1 VNLES
6 RIWRHFDF
14 ALLSATFA
22 LIAFGLAMIYSATY
36 GTEPGATVDPRVI
49 RQFAYAAVGI
59 GVMVVLVGLD
69 YRLLANLA
77 GLLYAIAIGA
87 LVIVLVLGRLHY
99 GAQRWIDLGFF
110 QLQPSEPA
118 KLLVAVALARYFAV
132 NRERIHRLRTV
143 LTSLAIAL
151 LPFFLTLI
159 EPDLGTALVFL
170 AIWFGT
176 AYAAGLRW
184 RHIGLLLVGGTLLLP
199 IAWQTVPGYMRSRVL
214 IFLDPYSDPLDKGYN
229 IIQATI
235 SVGSG
240 GWLGRGFLSGTQS
253 QLHFLRVQYAD
264 FIFSVLAEELGFV
277 GAMVLFALFTVL
289 VLRGLRSAFLASEP
303 FGRLLAVA
311 VVSMIMF
318 QVFVNV
324 GMNISILPVTGIPLP
339 FISFG
344 GSSLI
349 TFMAAVGIL
358 ESITMRHRKFEF

>member
-1 VNLES
+1 VES

-49 RQFAYAAVGI
+49 RQMAYAAFGI
-59 GVMVVLVGLD
+59 GVMVLLVGLD

-77 GLLYAIAIGA
+77 GLLYAIAIGG
-87 LVIVLVLGRLHY
+87 LLIVLILGRLHY

-118 KLLVAVALARYFAV
+118 KLLVAVALARYFSV

-143 LTSLAIAL
+143 LISLAIAS
-151 LPFFLTLI
+151 LPFGLTLI
-159 EPDLGTALVFL
+159 EPDLGTSLVFL

-184 RHIGLLLVGGTLLLP
+184 RHICLLVAAAALLLP
-199 IAWQTVPGYMRSRVL
+199 VGWQMVPGYMRARVL

-277 GAMVLFALFTVL
+277 GAIVLFGLFTVL
-289 VLRGLRSAFLASEP
+289 VMRGLRSAYLASER

-311 VVSMIMF
+311 VISMVMF

>member
-1 VNLES
+1 MLC
-6 RIWRHFDF
+6 
-14 ALLSATFA
+14 ATFA

-49 RQFAYAAVGI
+49 RQIVYAAA
-59 GVMVVLVGLD
+59 GVAIMVLLVGFD
-69 YRLLANLA
+69 YRLLANLS
-77 GLLYAIAIGA
+77 GLLYTTAIGSL
-87 LVIVLVLGRLHY
+87 LVVLVLGRLNY
-99 GAQRWIDLGFF
+99 GAQRWVDLGFF

-132 NRERIHRLRTV
+132 NRERLHRLSTIV
-143 LTSLAIAL
+143 VSLAIAL
-151 LPFFLTLI
+151 LPFGLTLI

-170 AIWFGT
+170 AIWFGMAYT
-176 AYAAGLRW
+176 AGMRW
-184 RHIGLLLVGGTLLLP
+184 RHIALLVGAALP
-199 IAWQTVPGYMRSRVL
+199 VVLMAWSFLPAYMRDRVT
-214 IFLDPYSDPLDKGYN
+214 IFLDPYSDPQDKGYN
-229 IIQATI
+229 IIQAMI

-277 GAMVLFALFTVL
+277 GAIGLFVLFGLLL
-289 VLRGLRSAFLASEP
+289 VRGLRAAFVASEP
-303 FGRLLAVA
+303 FGRLLAVGI
-311 VVSMIMF
+311 VSMLMF
-318 QVFVNV
+318 QLFVNV
-324 GMNISILPVTGIPLP
+324 GMNISLLPVTGIPLP

-349 TFMAAVGIL
+349 TFMAGVGLL

>member
-1 VNLES
+1 MES

-36 GTEPGATVDPRVI
+36 GTEPGATVDPRVV
-49 RQFAYAAVGI
+49 RQIAYAAAGI
-59 GVMVVLVGLD
+59 GVMVLMVGFD
-69 YRLLANLA
+69 YRLLSNLA
-77 GLLYAIAIGA
+77 GLLYAGAVAA
-87 LVIVLVLGRLHY
+87 LVVVLVLGRLHY
-99 GAQRWIDLGFF
+99 GAVRWIDLGFF

-132 NRERIHRLRTV
+132 NRERIHRLRTI
-143 LTSLAIAL
+143 LTSLAIAG
-151 LPFFLTLI
+151 LPFFLTLVQ
-159 EPDLGTALVFL
+159 PDLGTALVFM

-176 AYAAGLRW
+176 AYAAGIRW
-184 RHIGLLLVGGTLLLP
+184 RHIGLLAAVGALLMP
-199 IAWQTVPGYMRSRVL
+199 IGWQMVPGYMRARIQ
-214 IFLDPYSDPLDKGYN
+214 IFIDPYSDPLDKGYN

-277 GAMVLFALFTVL
+277 GAVALFALFTVL
-289 VLRGLRSAFLASEP
+289 VLRGLRSAYLASEP

-311 VVSMIMF
+311 IVSMVMF

-324 GMNISILPVTGIPLP
+324 GMNISLLPVTGIPLP

-344 GSSLI
+344 GSSLL

>member
-1 VNLES
+1 
-6 RIWRHFDF
+6 
-14 ALLSATFA
+14 
-22 LIAFGLAMIYSATY
+22 MIYSATY
-36 GTEPGATVDPRVI
+36 GTEPGATVDPHVI
-49 RQFAYAAVGI
+49 RQMIYAAVGI
-59 GVMVVLVGLD
+59 GAMVFLVGFD
-69 YRLLANLA
+69 YRLLSNLA
-77 GLLYAIAIGA
+77 VLLYAVAIGT
-87 LVIVLVLGRLHY
+87 LVFVLVLGRLHY
-99 GAQRWIDLGFF
+99 GAQRWVDVGIF

-118 KLLVAVALARYFAV
+118 KLLVAVMLARYFAV
-132 NRERIHRLRTV
+132 NRERVHKLRTV
-143 LTSLAIAL
+143 LISLAIAI
-151 LPFFLTLI
+151 LPFGLTLVQ
-159 EPDLGTALVFL
+159 PDLGTGLVFL

-184 RHIGLLLVGGTLLLP
+184 RHIGLLAAGGLAILP
-199 IAWQTVPGYMRSRVL
+199 LAWQMVPGYMRARVL
-214 IFLDPYSDPLDKGYN
+214 IFIDPYSDPLDKGYN

-264 FIFSVLAEELGFV
+264 FIFSVLAEELGFL
-277 GAMVLFALFTVL
+277 GAIVLFGLFTVM
-289 VLRGLRSAFLASEP
+289 VLRGLRSAYLASEP

-311 VVSMIMF
+311 IVSMIMF

-349 TFMAAVGIL
+349 TFMAAVGLL
-358 ESITMRHRKFEF
+358 ESITMRHKKFEF

>member
-1 VNLES
+1 
-6 RIWRHFDF
+6 
-14 ALLSATFA
+14 
-22 LIAFGLAMIYSATY
+22 MIYSATY

-49 RQFAYAAVGI
+49 RQMMYAAGGI
-59 GVMVVLVGLD
+59 AVMVFLVGVD
-69 YRLLANLA
+69 YRLLGNLA
-77 GLLYAIAIGA
+77 GLLYAGAIAA

-118 KLLVAVALARYFAV
+118 KLMVAVALARYFAV
-132 NRERIHRLRTV
+132 NRERIHRLRTIV
-143 LTSLAIAL
+143 ISLAL
-151 LPFFLTLI
+151 VGLPFFLTLV
-159 EPDLGTALVFL
+159 EPDLGTALVFM

-176 AYAAGLRW
+176 AYAAGVRW
-184 RHIGLLLVGGTLLLP
+184 RHLALLGGVAALLLP
-199 IAWQTVPGYMRSRVL
+199 IGWQMVPGYMRSRVL

-277 GAMVLFALFTVL
+277 GAIVLFGLFTVL
-289 VLRGLRSAFLASEP
+289 VLRGLRSAYLASEP

-311 VVSMIMF
+311 IVSMVMF

-344 GSSLI
+344 GSSLL

-358 ESITMRHRKFEF
+358 ESITMRHKKFEF

>member
-1 VNLES
+1 
-6 RIWRHFDF
+6 
-14 ALLSATFA
+14 

-49 RQFAYAAVGI
+49 RQMAYAGAGI
-59 GVMVVLVGLD
+59 LAMVLLVGFD

-77 GLLYAIAIGA
+77 GLLYAAAIGA

-99 GAQRWIDLGFF
+99 GAQRWVDLGFF

-118 KLLVAVALARYFAV
+118 KLLVAVALARYFAAH
-132 NRERIHRLRTV
+132 REQVHRLRTV
-143 LTSLAIAL
+143 VSSLAIVGV
-151 LPFFLTLI
+151 PFGLTLI

-176 AYAAGLRW
+176 AYAAGVRW
-184 RHIGLLLVGGTLLLP
+184 RHIGLLAISTAVAIP
-199 IAWQTVPGYMRSRVL
+199 IGWQMVPGYMRSRVL

-277 GAMVLFALFTVL
+277 GAIALFALFTVL

-324 GMNISILPVTGIPLP
+324 GMNISLLPVTGIPLP

-349 TFMAAVGIL
+349 TFMAAIGIL

>member
-1 VNLES
+1 MEA

-14 ALLSATFA
+14 ALLSSTFA

-49 RQFAYAAVGI
+49 RQIAYAAAGI
-59 GVMVVLVGLD
+59 GVMVLMVGFD
-69 YRLLANLA
+69 YRLLSNLA
-77 GLLYAIAIGA
+77 GLLYAGAIGA
-87 LVIVLVLGRLHY
+87 LIVVLALGRLHY
-99 GAQRWIDLGFF
+99 GAQRWVDLGFF

-118 KLLVAVALARYFAV
+118 KLLVAVTLARYFAV
-132 NRERIHRLRTV
+132 NRERIHRLRTI
-143 LTSLAIAL
+143 LISLAIVG
-151 LPFFLTLI
+151 LPFLLTLV

-184 RHIGLLLVGGTLLLP
+184 RHIGLLAGMSALLLP
-199 IAWQTVPGYMRSRVL
+199 IGWQMVPGYMRARVQ

-277 GAMVLFALFTVL
+277 GAIALFALFTVV
-289 VLRGLRSAFLASEP
+289 VLRGLRSAYLASEP

-311 VVSMIMF
+311 IVSMVMF
-318 QVFVNV
+318 QVFVNI
-324 GMNISILPVTGIPLP
+324 GMNIAILPVTGIPLP

-349 TFMAAVGIL
+349 TFMAAIGIL
-358 ESITMRHRKFEF
+358 ESITMRHKKFEF

>member
-1 VNLES
+1 
-6 RIWRHFDF
+6 
-14 ALLSATFA
+14 
-22 LIAFGLAMIYSATY
+22 MIYSATY

-49 RQFAYAAVGI
+49 RQMAYAAAGI
-59 GVMVVLVGLD
+59 GVMVVMVGFD
-69 YRLLANLA
+69 YRLLSNLA
-77 GLLYAIAIGA
+77 GLLYAVAIGA
-87 LVIVLVLGRLHY
+87 LVVVLVLGRLHY

-132 NRERIHRLRTV
+132 NRERMHRLRTV
-143 LTSLAIAL
+143 AVSLVIAG

-159 EPDLGTALVFL
+159 EPDLGTALVFM

-176 AYAAGLRW
+176 AYAAGIRW
-184 RHIGLLLVGGTLLLP
+184 RHIGLLAAVGALLLP
-199 IAWQTVPGYMRSRVL
+199 VGWQMVPGYMRARVQ

-277 GAMVLFALFTVL
+277 GAIVLFGLLTVV
-289 VLRGLRSAFLASEP
+289 VLRGLRSAYLASEP

-311 VVSMIMF
+311 IVSMIMF

-324 GMNISILPVTGIPLP
+324 GMNIAILPVAGIPLP

-344 GSSLI
+344 GSSLL
-349 TFMAAVGIL
+349 TFMAAIGIL